1 MERKQQS
8 NEQVLA
14 ERKQDERMEAKK
26 MRSLRLVA
34 LEERVAPNAIWGE

>member
-14 ERKQDERMEAKK
+14 ERTRDERAEEKK
-26 MRSLRLVA
+26 TRSLRLVV
-34 LEERVAPNAIWGE
+34 LEERVSPSAIWGD

>member
-8 NEQVLA
+8 SEQVLA
-14 ERKQDERMEAKK
+14 ERKQDERAEEKK
-26 MRSLRLVA
+26 TRSLRLVV